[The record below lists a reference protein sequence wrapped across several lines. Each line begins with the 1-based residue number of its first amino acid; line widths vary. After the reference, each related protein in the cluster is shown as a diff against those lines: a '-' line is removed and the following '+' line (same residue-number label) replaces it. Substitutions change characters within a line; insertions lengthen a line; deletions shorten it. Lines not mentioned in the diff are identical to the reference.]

1 MTDPIYAIG
10 DIHGQIDLL
19 DDMLARIEAD
29 GGPNA
34 KIVFLGDYVD
44 RGPDSRG
51 VINRLRLGVDS
62 GRNWIC
68 LKGNHDRM
76 FEWFM
81 EDTPRHDPH
90 LLVNFFWLHDRLG
103 GVQTLESYGVS
114 VSMDERLSSVHER
127 AKKAVPQTHV
137 DFLKD
142 LTLFHEQDDLLFV
155 HAGIKPGVPLQAQK
169 EHDLVWIRQGFIDD
183 TTRHPWLVV
192 HGHTALEKATH
203 FGNRIDLDGGA
214 AFGRP
219 LCAAVFENGK
229 IWQLKPEGRVALTP
243 EN

>member
-1 MTDPIYAIG
+1 MTTPIYAIG
-10 DIHGQIDLL
+10 DIHGHLDQL

-29 GGPNA
+29 GGPDA
-34 KIVFLGDYVD
+34 QIVFLGDYVD
-44 RGPDSRG
+44 RGPDSQG
-51 VINRLRLGVDS
+51 VIERLRAGLAA

-90 LLVNFFWLHDRLG
+90 LLVDFFWLHKRLG
-103 GVQTLESYGVS
+103 GVQTLESYGIDVPYE
-114 VSMDERLSSVHER
+114 DRLFTVHKR
-127 AKKAVPQTHV
+127 AKDAVPQAHV
-137 DFLKD
+137 DFLKS
-142 LTLFHEQDDLLFV
+142 LHIYHQHDDLLFV
-155 HAGIKPGVPLQAQK
+155 HAGIRPGVALADQH
-169 EHDLVWIRQGFIDD
+169 ENDLVWIRQGFIDD
-183 TTRHPWLVV
+183 SRRHPWLVV

-214 AFGRP
+214 AYGRP

-229 IWQLKPEGRVALTP
+229 VWQLMPEGRVALEP
-243 EN
+243 QN